1 MSRRGRSVQVTESEG
16 GVSLSWGIL
25 VFALAVLAYLPA
37 LLNGLVWDDHQ
48 LLASDLVTGHRPWWM
63 AFTSDY
69 WNLGKVWSDSAGYYR
84 PLTVLS
90 LRLDH
95 ALGGG
100 SALAYHITAILL
112 HGLTSAAV
120 LPLALRF
127 GAPKPAA
134 QFASL
139 LFAVNPHSAETIAWV
154 SGRPDLLMATALLWA
169 LVLPQRW
176 SLLLGACALL
186 SKETAVVWPVLAAIR
201 DRRLITKARVG
212 EAALVAVYLAVRA
225 LVLQDNAVRLF
236 SLDASAGLRA
246 FLLLLGTWIV
256 PFLTPPAFTPI
267 LSWAEAPVV
276 VLIGAMVAAL
286 LAVLAFV
293 CGSSRRPLL
302 AWATIHAPAALLMS
316 STAVLGMRPMYAAAA
331 FLSIA
336 VCCPFASRLA
346 PLALGAAK
354 LPVAA
359 LFVALSIWCGM
370 FSRRWSDDLSFQ
382 ALAAVSSPNSVRVRL
397 NLSVAQRD
405 SGRLNEAWQTT
416 TAALALGPSEG
427 VALVR
432 GQLLEAA
439 GCPANAL
446 EEYQRSAAISPSFPL
461 AQASIRQLLQANPA
475 LAPGNQRPA
484 TTPAQLRCSE
494 AELTAIFADAPR
506 LTREGSR
513 LIRMQRLDLAQIALT
528 AALHAGNPTPALN
541 LANAQLL
548 YLQGKPS
555 EAISFARAVLAAE
568 PTAAPAMKILGLALL
583 DSGQNPAEGRAF
595 LKQYLQA
602 SPTAPDRAYLSER
615 LR

>member
-1 MSRRGRSVQVTESEG
+1 MSRRGLSGEAMERAG
-16 GVSLSWGIL
+16 GNLRSWGIV
-25 VFALAVLAYLPA
+25 VFAIAILAYLPA

-48 LLASDLVTGHRPWWM
+48 LLASDLVTGERPWWQ

-84 PLTVLS
+84 PLSVLS

-95 ALGGG
+95 MLGGA
-100 SALAYHITAILL
+100 SALPYHITAILL
-112 HGLTSAAV
+112 HGVTSAAV
-120 LPLALRF
+120 FPLALRF
-127 GAPKPAA
+127 GAPKVAA

-154 SGRPDLLMATALLWA
+154 SGRPDLLMAAALLWA

-186 SKETAVVWPVLAAIR
+186 SKETAVVWPILAAIR
-201 DRRLITKARVG
+201 DRRLITKARCA
-212 EAALVAVYLAVRA
+212 EAALVGAYLVVRTS
-225 LVLQDNAVRLF
+225 VLQDNAVRLF
-236 SLDASAGLRA
+236 GLDAPAGLRA
-246 FLLLLGTWIV
+246 FLLLLGTWIC

-267 LSWAEAPVV
+267 VSWGDAPVGV
-276 VLIGAMVAAL
+276 WIGAVVAAL
-286 LAVLAFV
+286 LVVLACV
-293 CGSSRRPLL
+293 CGTSRRPLL
-302 AWATIHAPAALLMS
+302 AWVTIHAPAALLMS

-346 PLALGAAK
+346 AAARGAAK
-354 LPVAA
+354 LSVAA
-359 LFVALSIWCGM
+359 LFASLAIWCGV

-382 ALAAVSSPNSVRVRL
+382 ALAAASSPHSVRVML
-397 NLSVAQRD
+397 NLAVAQRD
-405 SGRLNEAWQTT
+405 NGLLNEAWQTT
-416 TAALALGPSEG
+416 SAAQALGPSEG
-427 VALVR
+427 VSFVR

-446 EEYQRSAAISPSFPL
+446 EEYQRSATISPSFNL
-461 AQASIRQLLQANPA
+461 AQTSIRQLLQANPA
-475 LAPGNQRPA
+475 LAVGNEPSA
-484 TTPAQLRCSE
+484 TVPAQLRCND
-494 AELTAIFADAPR
+494 ADLTAIFADVPR

-513 LIRMQRLDLAQIALT
+513 LIRLQRLDLAQIALT

-541 LANAQLL
+541 LAYAQLL
-548 YLQGKPS
+548 YLQGKPAA
-555 EAISFARAVLAAE
+555 AIPFARAVLAAE

-583 DSGQNPAEGRAF
+583 DSGQDTAEGRA
-595 LKQYLQA
+595 LVERYLQA